1 MAIQLKVSSSSSSTL
16 SSRWKSIA
24 LSSVLLVL
32 VFIGLYSQPLLF
44 DTPSTAHR
52 LKTPTKLH
60 ASPDGIVDMQ
70 TGHDRPLVV
79 YAYAESD
86 NARDNL
92 KFFLQRGL
100 HAQADFI
107 FIFNGETDASD
118 LVPKNLENIK
128 VVKRENTCY
137 DIGAFG
143 QILAKDGLW
152 MRYKR
157 FITLNASLR
166 GPFVPVWSNDCWTD
180 AFLSKI
186 TDEVKVCARTR
197 TGNLAIGATIWLGA
211 NFRHSSSG

>member
-1 MAIQLKVSSSSSSTL
+1 MAAQLKSNSFSSSTS
-16 SSRWKSIA
+16 SSRWKSIV
-24 LSSVLLVL
+24 LSTVLLVL

-44 DTPSTAHR
+44 DTPSTNHQQ
-52 LKTPTKLH
+52 KTSTKLH
-60 ASPDGIVDMQ
+60 ASQEILDIQNGY
-70 TGHDRPLVV
+70 DRPLVL
-79 YAYAESD
+79 YAYAESE

-92 KFFLQRGL
+92 KFFVQRGL
-100 HAQADFI
+100 HAAADFI

-128 VVKRENTCY
+128 IVKRENTCY

-180 AFLSKI
+180 AFFSKI
-186 TDEVKVCARTR
+186 TDQVKVCV
-197 TGNLAIGATIWLGA
+197 LL
-211 NFRHSSSG
+211 SL